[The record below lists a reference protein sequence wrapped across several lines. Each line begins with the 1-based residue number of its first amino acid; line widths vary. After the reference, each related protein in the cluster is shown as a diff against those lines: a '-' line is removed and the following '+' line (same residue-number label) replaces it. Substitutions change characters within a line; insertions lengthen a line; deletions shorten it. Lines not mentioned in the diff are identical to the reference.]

1 MKVININDVVEQMD
15 CLNAE
20 DICFFHTN
28 TQTFY
33 TPDVSMLGMAEE
45 YEDGDDLSSY
55 PEWQREG
62 VLDAIAFLEHENEY
76 IALPSQFD
84 INEYEIM
91 EEFCEQINISGIRN
105 ELLRAISGRGAFR
118 RFKDTIIH
126 YNIERDWYAF
136 RDAAYIKIA
145 IEWCEEHHIAY
156 EM

>member
-1 MKVININDVVEQMD
+1 MSDIVEQME

-20 DICFFHTN
+20 ERCFFHN
-28 TQTFY
+28 DTQTFY
-33 TPDVSMLGMAEE
+33 TPDMSLLSIAEE
-45 YEDGDDLSSY
+45 YEDGDDLSRY

-62 VLDAIAFLEHENEY
+62 ILDAVAFLEHEEEY
-76 IALPSQFD
+76 IALPNQFD

-91 EEFCEQINISGIRN
+91 EKFCEQINSSGISN

-118 RFKDTIIH
+118 RFKDAIIN

-136 RDAAYIKIA
+136 REAAYIKMA
-145 IEWCEEHHIAY
+145 IEWCEENNISY